1 MAQLGQGFE
10 RKDSTLHGIQQQ
22 RCRSNYERKGTMEQA
37 TDKKEAAKITVDNVF
52 KMDNSW
58 IPEI

>member
-1 MAQLGQGFE
+1 MEYNNSGAGATTKERAPWIKQL
-10 RKDSTLHGIQQQ
+10 T
-22 RCRSNYERKGTMEQA
+22 
-37 TDKKEAAKITVDNVF
+37 KKEAAKITVDNVF